1 MKTQYL
7 YMQNVIKWYRNVIQ
21 HVPAYQRGGL
31 GQVAHAGGQVGR
43 AGSRVDHA
51 GGRELQDGREL
62 QEEQKLV
69 TENMKDNPKRYN
81 ELLDMSSVCDY
92 QYVC

>member
-1 MKTQYL
+1 
-7 YMQNVIKWYRNVIQ
+7 MQNVIKWYRNVIQ
-21 HVPAYQRGGL
+21 HVPAYQWGGL

-51 GGRELQDGREL
+51 GGRELQ
-62 QEEQKLV
+62 EEQKLV
-69 TENMKDNPKRYN
+69 TENMMDNPKRYN